1 MESRFENIIERIV
14 GYLQRVPIP
23 GTQISLYHVL
33 RVLWKKI
40 ITFDIDQRAAAV
52 SFSLMLAVF
61 PGIIFVFTLIPY
73 LPIDNLDQ
81 KILEFLI
88 NILPRGIYGAVAHT
102 IADIVSRRRVDIL
115 SFGFFFTIFAA
126 TNGMMALMRAFNM
139 ALKKRDKRTYI
150 KARGLGF
157 LLTALLI
164 FTLIF
169 AIAILIVGQIF
180 LEYLLNK
187 NVIGEDINLLII
199 QVLRY
204 FSVFIIFFLGIS
216 CIYYFA
222 PAIKKKLAFFN
233 VGAVIASILCILV
246 TNLFSFYLINF
257 NSYNKLYGSI
267 GTFIGVMVWIYLIS
281 LILIFGFEVNISV
294 RDAISEERK
303 NKNTAAI

>member
-23 GTQISLYHVL
+23 GTSVSLYHVL

-40 ITFDIDQRAAAV
+40 VTFDIDQRAAAV

-88 NILPRGIYGAVAHT
+88 NILPRGIYGAVANT

-139 ALKKRDKRTYI
+139 ALKKRDKRSYL
-150 KARGLGF
+150 KARGVGL

-169 AIAILIVGQIF
+169 AIVILIAGQIF
-180 LEYLLNK
+180 LEYLLSK
-187 NVIGEDINLLII
+187 NIIGEDFNLFII
-199 QVLRY
+199 QILRY
-204 FSVFIIFFLGIS
+204 FSVFTIFFLGICS
-216 CIYYFA
+216 IYFFA
-222 PAIKKKLAFFN
+222 PAIRKKLRFFN

-246 TNLFSFYLINF
+246 TNLFSYYLINF

-294 RDAISEERK
+294 RDAISEEKK
-303 NKNTAAI
+303 NKNTATI